1 MARYE
6 SSVKQIPFSVESV
19 YSKLADLNNLQ
30 IIKER
35 INDPIVQQQIPAD
48 KINQVRDVIDKME
61 FTTDSVSCDAG
72 MVGTVSVEIVER
84 DENKCVKFQSV
95 SSPVPFTFWA
105 QILPTSDSSSKMKLT
120 VDAELN
126 FFMKQMLDKPLKSG
140 IEKMADMLAMI
151 PYN

>member
-35 INDPIVQQQIPAD
+35 INDPLVQQQIPAD
-48 KINQVRDVIDKME
+48 KIDQVRDVIDKME
-61 FTTDSVSCDAG
+61 FTSDSVLCDAG

-105 QILPTSDSSSKMKLT
+105 QILPTSDCSSKMKLT

>member
-35 INDPIVQQQIPAD
+35 INDSIVQQ
-48 KINQVRDVIDKME
+48 QVRDVIDKME